1 MKYAAIAAVAISLAA
16 CSGGGSSIAPKANLT
31 TKADSTSYAIG
42 VNIGSSFKTQELDID
57 MNAFSAGL
65 LDAMNEDTSAVKLTE
80 AELEGV
86 FARLQEE
93 MYEKQM
99 AKMAEMQQEN
109 LTAGDAFFAENAT
122 KDGVMTT
129 ASGLQYKVIT
139 EGNGSKPSIDSEV
152 VIHYRGR
159 LLDGTEF
166 DNSYNRGEPATRR
179 VNEFIDGFMEG
190 LQLMSVGSKY
200 EFYIPSSLAYGEQGN
215 QVIPPNSALIFEIEL
230 IAIN

>member
-1 MKYAAIAAVAISLAA
+1 
-16 CSGGGSSIAPKANLT
+16 
-31 TKADSTSYAIG
+31 
-42 VNIGSSFKTQELDID
+42 
-57 MNAFSAGL
+57 
-65 LDAMNEDTSAVKLTE
+65 VKLTE

-200 EFYIPSSLAYGEQGN
+200 
-215 QVIPPNSALIFEIEL
+215 
-230 IAIN
+230 